1 MEDYEWE
8 TPVEYDEF
16 CCCCCAGECG
26 SEVVD

>member
-8 TPVEYDEF
+8 APVEYDEF